1 MRVTRAQDKSVPNY
15 TGPVISRS
23 VRPKCPFPF
32 DKIVPLFCI
41 LLARTITKQAVA
53 WVGSGLCN
61 RNVPFHWS
69 PEFLLNRKHF
79 ELGLAILL
87 QTVNCGLPL
96 MVSVHVIRLL

>member
-1 MRVTRAQDKSVPNY
+1 MRVTRVQDKSVPNY
-15 TGPVISRS
+15 TGPVIL
-23 VRPKCPFPF
+23 VVGLKCPSPF
-32 DKIVPLFCI
+32 DKIVQLFCI

-79 ELGLAILL
+79 ERGLAILL
-87 QTVNCGLPL
+87 QTANCGLPL